1 MSNKEL
7 AASMTQEQIVSL
19 LASHADI
26 SLQYKG
32 LNQERD
38 QLKNRIDELQQQLD
52 WFKRQLFGAKS
63 ERRINPDDSRQL
75 TLGELD
81 QETLEPATEP
91 TIKVPGH
98 ERRLGSKTRK
108 GDEGDLRFDDSVPVE
123 QIILPSG
130 IPAGELDDYEKI
142 GEKKTRHLAQK
153 PGSYFVREFI
163 RSVYKKKAAADA
175 IEDEIYCSPPPWT
188 VFHRSFAD
196 VSLLAGILIDKF
208 RYHLPLYRQHKRMI
222 ACGVHISRGT
232 LTNWVHR
239 TAELL
244 VPIYEAQMKSIL
256 ASAVLAMDETPIKA
270 GRKKP
275 QKKKKPP
282 GRGKMN
288 TAYFWPLY
296 GDQDEVVFH
305 FAPTRSHTVVF
316 EMLDGYA
323 GTLVTDGY
331 EAYRKFAATKNDV
344 CHAACWVHTRR
355 GFDKALVSDRDLADQ
370 ALQQI
375 ADLYKVEAEL
385 SGLALEKLKAKRALR
400 SKPIV
405 EGFFEWLR
413 KVQAEQTLLPSSLF
427 TKALAYALKREQ
439 ALKVFLENP
448 EVPLDTN
455 HLERQIRPIAVGRK
469 NWMFCWTEVGAQY
482 AGIAQSL
489 LSTCILH
496 GVDPYTYLVD
506 VLQRVETHP
515 AAKVAE
521 LTPRLWKEKFAA
533 DPIPA
538 CLGSVGCQD
547 GRG

>member
-1 MSNKEL
+1 MNH
-7 AASMTQEQIVSL
+7 EQITSL
-19 LASHADI
+19 LAPHADL
-26 SLQYKG
+26 SLHYSG
-32 LNQERD
+32 LAQGYDE
-38 QLKNRIDELQQQLD
+38 LKKRTDELQQQLD

-63 ERRINPDDSRQL
+63 ERHISPDDSRQL
-75 TLGELD
+75 TLGEL
-81 QETLEPATEP
+81 QQAESEPAAEP

-98 ERRLGSKTRK
+98 ERRVGSKNRK

-130 IPAGELDDYEKI
+130 IPSDDLDDYEKI
-142 GEKKTRHLAQK
+142 GEKKTRKLAQK

-175 IEDEIYCSPPPWT
+175 IEDEIYCAPPPWT
-188 VFHRSFAD
+188 VLDRSFAD

-208 RYHLPLYRQHKRMI
+208 RYHLPLYRQHQRMN
-222 ACGVHISRGT
+222 ACGVHVARGT

-239 TAELL
+239 TVELL
-244 VPIYEAQMKSIL
+244 VPVYEAQMKSIL
-256 ASAVLAMDETPIKA
+256 ASKVLAMDETPIKA
-270 GRKKP
+270 GRTN
-275 QKKKKPP
+275 KKPP

-288 TAYFWPLY
+288 TAYFWPLF
-296 GDQDEVVFH
+296 GDQDEVAFH
-305 FAPTRSHTVVF
+305 FAPTRSHSVVF
-316 EMLDGYA
+316 ELLGGYA

-331 EAYRKFAATKNDV
+331 KAYSLFASKKDDV

-355 GFDKALVSDRDLADQ
+355 GFDKALVSDQDLADR

-375 ADLYKVEAEL
+375 ADLYQVEEKIHH
-385 SGLALEKLKAKRALR
+385 LAPEKLQARRALH

-405 EGFFEWLR
+405 ETFFEWLR
-413 KVQAEQTLLPSSLF
+413 EVQAEQALLPSSPF
-427 TKALAYALKREQ
+427 TKALAYALEREK

-448 EVPLDTN
+448 AVPLDTN

-469 NWMFCWTEVGAQY
+469 NWMFCWTEVGARY

-489 LSTCILH
+489 LSTCVLH
-496 GVDPYTYLVD
+496 DVDPFTYLVD

-515 AAKVAE
+515 AARVDE

-533 DPIPA
+533 DPIPD

-547 GRG
+547 GRE

>member
-1 MSNKEL
+1 MNH
-7 AASMTQEQIVSL
+7 EQITSL
-19 LASHADI
+19 LAPHADL
-26 SLQYKG
+26 SLHYLG
-32 LNQERD
+32 LAQENG
-38 QLKNRIDELQQQLD
+38 QLKKRTDELQTQLD

-63 ERRINPDDSRQL
+63 ERHISPDDSRQL
-75 TLGELD
+75 TLGELQ
-81 QETLEPATEP
+81 QEESEPAAEP

-98 ERRLGSKTRK
+98 ERRAGSKNRK

-130 IPAGELDDYEKI
+130 IPSDDLDDYEKI
-142 GEKKTRHLAQK
+142 GEKKTRKLAQK

-163 RSVYKKKAAADA
+163 RSVYKKKASADA
-175 IEDEIYCSPPPWT
+175 IEDEIYCAPPPWT
-188 VFHRSFAD
+188 VLDRSFAD

-208 RYHLPLYRQHKRMI
+208 RYHLPLYRQHQRMK
-222 ACGVHISRGT
+222 ACGVHVARGT

-239 TAELL
+239 TVELL
-244 VPIYEAQMKSIL
+244 VPVYEAQMKSIL
-256 ASAVLAMDETPIKA
+256 ASKVLAMDETPIKA
-270 GRKKP
+270 GR
-275 QKKKKPP
+275 KKKKPP

-288 TAYFWPLY
+288 TAYFWPLF
-296 GDQDEVVFH
+296 GDQDEVAFH
-305 FAPTRSHTVVF
+305 FAPTRSHSVVF
-316 EMLDGYA
+316 ELLGGYA

-331 EAYRKFAATKNDV
+331 KAYSLFASKKDDV

-355 GFDKALVSDRDLADQ
+355 GFDKALVSDQDLADR

-375 ADLYKVEAEL
+375 ADLYQVEEKIHH
-385 SGLALEKLKAKRALR
+385 LAPEKLQARRALH

-405 EGFFEWLR
+405 ETFFEWLR
-413 KVQAEQTLLPSSLF
+413 EVQAEQALLPSSPF
-427 TKALAYALKREQ
+427 TKALAYALEREK

-469 NWMFCWTEVGAQY
+469 NWMFCWTEVGARY

-489 LSTCILH
+489 LSTCVLH
-496 GVDPYTYLVD
+496 DVDPFTYLVD

-515 AAKVAE
+515 AARVDE

-533 DPIPA
+533 DPIPD

-547 GRG
+547 GRE